1 MVFATVMSEDEY
13 APTPID
19 CLADYSQ
26 RAYPQACGAFT
37 FAAAR
42 SMVRLS
48 RHGTLTCQR
57 MLGQDRGA
65 SGASNTP
72 LVNTKQP

>member
-13 APTPID
+13 APTAID

-26 RAYPQACGAFT
+26 QANPQARGAFT
-37 FAAAR
+37 FAAAGR
-42 SMVRLS
+42 NVRLS
-48 RHGTLTCQR
+48 RRGTLPCQR